1 MVVRLALAPC
11 TARFTRAIGTLS
23 QLQLS
28 RRSLVGIVS
37 DYVRTAR
44 GPPVR
49 LPAEQAPHQA
59 PVAFGDDAR
68 AAEPP
73 LLARGLLREQVVQLG
88 VAALQLAGLGH
99 GEAAGG
105 AAVGLHFGHG
115 RGLPC
120 VLRLRASS
128 RGAEGPG
135 CLDVAPGAAAPA
147 GPAGLPGGPRVASWA
162 IRGRSLY

>member
-88 VAALQLAGLGH
+88 VAAHTPAVLGT
-99 GEAAGG
+99 GQAAGG
-105 AAVGLHFGHG
+105 AAVGLHLRHG

-120 VLRLRASS
+120 VLGSVKVKAA
-128 RGAEGPG
+128 GARRS
-135 CLDVAPGAAAPA
+135 AAPRDVSRHPPA
-147 GPAGLPGGPRVASWA
+147 RGPPR
-162 IRGRSLY
+162 RPR